1 MERAFLDAN
10 VLFSA
15 AYDPSCRLLGLWQLT
30 NVELVASACV
40 VAEACRNVSAK
51 CPHRV
56 ENLSGLLERVKLV
69 IETGVGA
76 LPPGLNLPAKDV
88 PVVEAALA
96 CDADVLLTGD
106 KHFSR
111 CFGRVIGGTLILRP
125 GDYLRMRQRR

>member
-15 AYDPSCRLLGLWQLT
+15 AYDPSCRLLELWQLAD
-30 NVELVASACV
+30 VELVASAYV
-40 VAEACRNVSAK
+40 AAEAYHNVSAK
-51 CPHRV
+51 CPHRMKA
-56 ENLSGLLERVKLV
+56 LHRLLATVKLV
-69 IETGVGA
+69 IETGARV
-76 LPPGLNLPAKDV
+76 LPPGLVLPAKDL
-88 PVVEAALA
+88 PVMEAALA

-111 CFGRVIGGTLILRP
+111 YFGRVIGGTLVLRP